1 MNLRLRDSSQPAI
14 DADVAYALQ
23 VGRAY
28 LDQFAAEGIDPCG
41 KTVLELG
48 PGINFG
54 SALVLAS
61 HGARPIIA
69 DRFLANW
76 DTNYHPKFYSALRKS
91 LAERD
96 PAADLTPLDRLI
108 EKNAY
113 ADVGIGRIE
122 RSAEDLRDIADSSI
136 DIVVSN
142 AVLEHL
148 FDLPAACRELGRV
161 SKPLAWGFHQVDF
174 RDHRDFHRP
183 LEILLLGDRKFRRVF
198 AERHGECGSQ
208 WRPSEAAEFFE
219 KAGFEMMR
227 FEANMFA
234 DEDYLG
240 EFELRLRKS
249 ASRYR
254 NMPLAELRALGGLF
268 RLRRRPARSAAG
280 N

>member
-28 LDQFAAEGIDPCG
+28 LDLFAAEDIDPCG

-54 SALVLAS
+54 SALVLAC
-61 HGARPIIA
+61 HGVRPIIA

-76 DTNYHPKFYSALRKS
+76 DTNYHPEFYSALRKT
-91 LAERD
+91 LAEHD
-96 PAADLTPLDRLI
+96 PAADLTPLDRLV
-108 EKNAY
+108 EENAY
-113 ADVGIGRIE
+113 ADDGIGRIE
-122 RSAEDLRDIADSSI
+122 RSAENLRDIPDSSI
-136 DIVVSN
+136 DVVVSN
-142 AVLEHL
+142 AVFEHL
-148 FDLPAACRELGRV
+148 FDLAAACRELGRV

-174 RDHRDFHRP
+174 RDHRDFQRP
-183 LEILLLGDRKFRRVF
+183 LEILLLGDRKFRRIF

-219 KAGFEMMR
+219 KAGFEIMR

-254 NMPLAELRALGGLF
+254 DMPLAELRALGGLF